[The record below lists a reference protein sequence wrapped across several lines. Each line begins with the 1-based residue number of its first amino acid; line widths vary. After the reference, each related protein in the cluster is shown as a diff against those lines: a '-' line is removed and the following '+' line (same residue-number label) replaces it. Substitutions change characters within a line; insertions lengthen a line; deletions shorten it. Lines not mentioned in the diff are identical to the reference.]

1 MKLAKLLIFI
11 NDKHDDSETKSSES
25 FDQQPQTSWLKNV
38 YIITCNHFLSSIA
51 SFLSNCKCLTVKK
64 KYTFLV
70 GFDATSENDEIEMQK
85 KIIANVIF

>member
-1 MKLAKLLIFI
+1 MMIVKLKVRSPLTNNQKPAG
-11 NDKHDDSETKSSES
+11 
-25 FDQQPQTSWLKNV
+25 LKNV

-51 SFLSNCKCLTVKK
+51 SFLPNCKCLTVKK